1 MVTEAKQP
9 SVLIVDDEELV
20 RRTIRKSL
28 ASEGFICYEAESAE
42 KAMECMRSR
51 PAEVVILDIK
61 MPGKTGKELLPEISS
76 VFPDT
81 AIIMAT
87 ADVEPTTIVECLKN
101 GARDYITK
109 PFTAEQI
116 TEGIRT
122 VLEKQRMEYELKER
136 RGRLEG
142 KVEEQTA
149 ELQKLFVGAIESLV
163 VALEAKDKYT
173 AGHSRRVT
181 DMAVLIGQAMGL
193 SGDDLEDLRWAA
205 LLHDIGK
212 IGIDPSVLN
221 KPDKL
226 TTDEYRYILNHT
238 NIGSGIVRSLV
249 NEKIAAI
256 IKHHHDRYDGGTPD
270 QQARGDAIPLGARI
284 LALADTY
291 DAMTSDR
298 PYRSALPAAKA
309 LEEIKRCRGSQFDPE
324 VVRAFL
330 KTNIPAKASSK

>member
-1 MVTEAKQP
+1 MVKEAKQP
-9 SVLIVDDEELV
+9 SVLIVDDEALV

-42 KAMECMRSR
+42 KAMECMRAR

-61 MPGKTGKELLPEISS
+61 MPGKTGKELLPEISA

-87 ADVEPTTIVECLKN
+87 ADVEPATIVECLKN

-109 PFTAEQI
+109 PFSAEQI
-116 TEGIRT
+116 VEGIRT
-122 VLEKQRMEYELKER
+122 MLEKKRMEYELEQH

-142 KVEEQTA
+142 KLEEKTG
-149 ELQKLFVGAIESLV
+149 ELQKLFAGAIESLV
-163 VALEAKDKYT
+163 VALEAKDEYT

-181 DMAVLIGQAMGL
+181 DMTVRIGEAMGL
-193 SGDDLEDLRWAA
+193 AGAELEDLRWAA

-212 IGIDPSVLN
+212 IGIDPTVLN
-221 KPDKL
+221 KPGKL
-226 TTDEYRYILNHT
+226 TPDEYRYILNHT
-238 NIGSGIVRSLV
+238 NIGSGIVQSLV
-249 NEKIAAI
+249 NEKIVAI
-256 IKHHHDRYDGGTPD
+256 IKHHHDHYDGGTPG
-270 QQARGDAIPLGARI
+270 QRVRGKKIPLGARI

-298 PYRSALPAAKA
+298 PYRRALPAAKA
-309 LEEIKRCRGSQFDPE
+309 ITEIERCAGSQLDPA

-330 KTNIPAKASSK
+330 AMDVPER

>member
-1 MVTEAKQP
+1 MVTEARQP

-28 ASEGFICYEAESAE
+28 AREGFVCYEAENAE
-42 KAMECMRSR
+42 KAMECLRSQ

-61 MPGKTGKELLPEISS
+61 MPGKTGRELLPEISAI
-76 VFPDT
+76 FPET

-87 ADVEPTTIVECLKN
+87 ADIEPTTIIECLKN

-109 PFTAEQI
+109 PFSAEQI
-116 TEGIRT
+116 IEGINT
-122 VLEKQRMEYELKER
+122 VLEKKRLEYELKER
-136 RGRLEG
+136 RGLLEG
-142 KVEEQTA
+142 KLEEQTG
-149 ELQKLFVGAIESLV
+149 ELQKLFARAIESLV

-181 DMAVLIGQAMGL
+181 NLAAIIGENMGL
-193 SGDDLEDLRWAA
+193 SEADLEDLRWAA

-226 TTDEYRYILNHT
+226 TPNEYRYILNHT
-238 NIGSGIVRSLV
+238 NIGSGIVQSLV
-249 NEKIAAI
+249 NEKIVDI
-256 IKHHHDRYDGGTPD
+256 IKHHHDRFDGGTPD
-270 QQARGDAIPLGARI
+270 QKVRGNKIPLGARI

-298 PYRSALPAAKA
+298 PYRNALPESKA
-309 LEEIKRCRGSQFDPE
+309 LDEIKRCSGSQFDPQ
-324 VVRAFL
+324 VARAFL
-330 KTNIPAKASSK
+330 EADIPARPSP

>member
-9 SVLIVDDEELV
+9 SVLIVDDEALV

-28 ASEGFICYEAESAE
+28 AHEGFVCYEAENAE
-42 KAMECMRSR
+42 KAMECLHSQ
-51 PAEVVILDIK
+51 PTEVVILDIK
-61 MPGKTGKELLPEISS
+61 MPGKTGKELLPEIST
-76 VFPDT
+76 VFPET

-87 ADVEPTTIVECLKN
+87 ADIEPTTIIECLKN

-109 PFTAEQI
+109 PFSAEQI
-116 TEGIRT
+116 IEGINT
-122 VLEKQRMEYELKER
+122 VLEKKRLEYELKER
-136 RGRLEG
+136 RGLLEG
-142 KVEEQTA
+142 KLEEQTG
-149 ELQKLFVGAIESLV
+149 ELQNLFAGAIESLV

-181 DMAVLIGQAMGL
+181 NLAVIIGETMGL
-193 SGDDLEDLRWAA
+193 SEADLEDLRWAA

-226 TTDEYRYILNHT
+226 TNSEYRYILNHT
-238 NIGSGIVRSLV
+238 NIGSGIVQSLV
-249 NEKIAAI
+249 NEKIVAI
-256 IKHHHDRYDGGTPD
+256 IKHHHDRFDGGTPD
-270 QQARGDAIPLGARI
+270 QKVRGEEIPLGARI

-298 PYRSALPAAKA
+298 PYRNALPVSKA
-309 LEEIKRCRGSQFDPE
+309 LEEIKRCSGSQFDPE

-330 KTNIPAKASSK
+330 KADIPARPSP